1 MVVLNEI
8 KESIISGKSRSTML
22 DMLCTG
28 ATFANKNSF
37 LVARIV
43 PFDVAGL
50 HLLTFPI
57 LEPYS
62 CKDIALDL
70 SHVIQING
78 ITIVH
83 FKSYLN
89 QCF

>member
-8 KESIISGKSRSTML
+8 NESIISGKSRSTMP

-43 PFDVAGL
+43 PFDVVGL
-50 HLLTFPI
+50 HLFTFPI

-70 SHVIQING
+70 SHVI
-78 ITIVH
+78 
-83 FKSYLN
+83 
-89 QCF
+89 